1 MIKMITEI
9 NDAVNG
15 VVWGI
20 PMLVLILATGIFMSV
35 GLRFSRL
42 PGLKSG

>member
-1 MIKMITEI
+1 MQWLANI

-20 PMLVLILATGIFMSV
+20 PMLVLLVGAGLVLSVMTGFIQFRKF
-35 GLRFSRL
+35 G
-42 PGLKSG
+42 